1 MIFFSSLSLKKNQD
15 RIKRRKCNIRGIIWE
30 DLSLFPDI
38 IFTRCWLQRTFI
50 SGRELNTN
58 SFPLRTC
65 PHVSHYFFIPF
76 FLFLANTNK
85 ELSFV
90 NFDVFLLKKI
100 YIYTYN
106 NFQIILDF
114 FGIIILN
121 NYLKNFLTILKT
133 RINEILK
140 KYGYWYSS
148 FFFFFR
154 DILL

>member
-1 MIFFSSLSLKKNQD
+1 MIHWGFNSFSIFRISLYIMLRDNFFWRKISFRIERSEEKMIFFSSLSLKKNQD

-76 FLFLANTNK
+76 FSCK
-85 ELSFV
+85 HE
-90 NFDVFLLKKI
+90 
-100 YIYTYN
+100 
-106 NFQIILDF
+106 QRIIV
-114 FGIIILN
+114 
-121 NYLKNFLTILKT
+121 
-133 RINEILK
+133 R
-140 KYGYWYSS
+140 
-148 FFFFFR
+148 
-154 DILL
+154 